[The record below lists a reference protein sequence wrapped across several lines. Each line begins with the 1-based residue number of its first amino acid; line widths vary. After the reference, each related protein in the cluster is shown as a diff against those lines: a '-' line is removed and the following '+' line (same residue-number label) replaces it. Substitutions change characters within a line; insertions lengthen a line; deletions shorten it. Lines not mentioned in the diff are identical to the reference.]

1 MTGPGM
7 NPHDRGK
14 GTGPLVPEGEAA
26 SMGEVLSGDEER
38 RAIISRRR
46 FLSLA
51 AAGVAAGG
59 AAGMLGP
66 VLWDQLERAAAT
78 TKPGSLGSSS
88 GRTLVLVTL
97 YGGNDGLNTVVP
109 YKDPSYAASRGVL
122 AIDPS
127 TVLDLG
133 NGFGLHAAM
142 PQFHKLWTKGH
153 LAIVQGVGF
162 ANPNYSHFQ
171 SMDIWQTAQPE
182 DPSGTGWLGRWMD
195 KTGADP
201 LRAVAIG
208 PTVPTLLS
216 GEKVQAAAIA
226 PGPIEL
232 PGSSADVALYRSMA
246 TTSHGEP
253 TLLVDVAHSNAD
265 LLEVND
271 VLGPILNKTA
281 HANPLKLTGAEA
293 PDTAGSAGA
302 LAIAN
307 GGGGQSAANVL
318 STQLSVVAN
327 LLLADVPTEVFSVEL
342 GGFDTH
348 TDQINTQ
355 AALLP
360 QLDTA
365 LGAFLDAISTT
376 KRGKETVVLVYTEFG
391 RRVASNA
398 SAGTDHGWANVVFAA
413 GQPVKGGFYGEPPS
427 LTNLSEGN
435 QIYNL
440 DFRRV
445 YATVLDQVI
454 GVDASTFLG
463 GKFSTVAFV

>member
-1 MTGPGM
+1 
-7 NPHDRGK
+7 
-14 GTGPLVPEGEAA
+14 
-26 SMGEVLSGDEER
+26 MGEVVSRDDER
-38 RAIISRRR
+38 RATISRRR

-66 VLWDQLERAAAT
+66 VLWDQLERAAAA
-78 TKPGSLGSSS
+78 TKKAGSLGSST

-109 YKDPSYAASRGVL
+109 YKDPSYAAARGVL
-122 AIDPS
+122 AVDPS

-133 NGFGLHAAM
+133 NGLGLHAAM
-142 PQFHKLWTKGH
+142 SQFHKLWTKGH
-153 LAIVQGVGF
+153 LAIVHGVGF
-162 ANPNYSHFQ
+162 ANPNYSHFE
-171 SMDIWQTAQPE
+171 SMDIWQTAQPQ

-216 GEKVQAAAIA
+216 GDKVQAAAIA
-226 PGPIEL
+226 PGPIRL
-232 PGSSADVALYRSMA
+232 PGTSAEVALYRSMA
-246 TTSHGEP
+246 TTSHGEA
-253 TLLVDVAHSNAD
+253 TLLGDAAHSNAD
-265 LLEVND
+265 LLQVND
-271 VLGPILNKTA
+271 VLGPILNKAA

-293 PDTAGSAGA
+293 PNTAGSAGA

-391 RRVASNA
+391 RRVSSNA

-463 GKFSTVAFV
+463 GRFSTVAFV

>member
-1 MTGPGM
+1 
-7 NPHDRGK
+7 
-14 GTGPLVPEGEAA
+14 
-26 SMGEVLSGDEER
+26 MGEVVSRDDER
-38 RAIISRRR
+38 RATISRRR

-66 VLWDQLERAAAT
+66 VLWDQLERAAAA
-78 TKPGSLGSSS
+78 TKKAGSLGSST

-109 YKDPSYAASRGVL
+109 YKDPSYAAARGVL
-122 AIDPS
+122 AVDPS

-133 NGFGLHAAM
+133 NGLGLHAAM
-142 PQFHKLWTKGH
+142 SQFHKLWTKGH
-153 LAIVQGVGF
+153 LAIVHGVGF
-162 ANPNYSHFQ
+162 ANPNYSHFE
-171 SMDIWQTAQPE
+171 SMDIWQTAQPQ

-216 GEKVQAAAIA
+216 GDKVQAAAIA
-226 PGPIEL
+226 PGPIRL
-232 PGSSADVALYRSMA
+232 PGTSAEVALYRSMA
-246 TTSHGEP
+246 TTSHGEA
-253 TLLVDVAHSNAD
+253 TLLGDAAHSNAD
-265 LLEVND
+265 LLQVND
-271 VLGPILNKTA
+271 VLGPILNKAA

-293 PDTAGSAGA
+293 PNTAGSAGA

-365 LGAFLDAISTT
+365 VGAFLDAISTT

-391 RRVASNA
+391 RRVSSNA

-463 GKFSTVAFV
+463 GRFSTVAFV

>member
-1 MTGPGM
+1 
-7 NPHDRGK
+7 
-14 GTGPLVPEGEAA
+14 V
-26 SMGEVLSGDEER
+26 GEVRSGADDEQQR
-38 RAIISRRR
+38 TLSRRH

-66 VLWDQLERAAAT
+66 VLWDQLSRAGAAT
-78 TKPGSLGSSS
+78 RSSGSLGSTT

-109 YKDPSYAASRGVL
+109 YKDPSYASARGIL
-122 AIDPS
+122 AVDPS

-133 NGFGLHAAM
+133 DGFGLHPAM
-142 PQFHKLWTKGH
+142 PRFHKLWADRH

-162 ANPNYSHFQ
+162 ANPNYSHFE
-171 SMDIWQTAQPE
+171 SMDIWQTAQPQ

-208 PTVPTLLS
+208 PTVPTLLA
-216 GEKVQAAAIA
+216 GDKVQAAAIA
-226 PGPIEL
+226 PGPIQL
-232 PGSSADVALYRSMA
+232 PGSAAAVALYRSLA
-246 TTSHGEP
+246 TTSRGEP
-253 TLLVDVAHSNAD
+253 ALLAEAAHSNSD
-265 LLEVND
+265 LLEVNT
-271 VLGPILNKTA
+271 VLGAVLNKTA
-281 HANPLKLTGAEA
+281 HANPLHLTGAQA
-293 PDTAGSAGA
+293 PDTSGSAGA

-307 GGGGQSAANVL
+307 GGGGTSAANVL
-318 STQLSVVAN
+318 TTQLSVVAN

-348 TDQINTQ
+348 TDQVDTQ

-365 LGAFLDAISTT
+365 VGAFLDAISST

-391 RRVASNA
+391 RRVSSNA

-413 GQPVKGGFYGEPPS
+413 GLPVKGGFYGEPPS

-454 GVDASTFLG
+454 GVDATTFLG
-463 GKFSTVAFV
+463 GRFSTVPFV

>member
-1 MTGPGM
+1 M
-7 NPHDRGK
+7 
-14 GTGPLVPEGEAA
+14 
-26 SMGEVLSGDEER
+26 SEVWSGDDVEPQ
-38 RAIISRRR
+38 ATLSRRR

-59 AAGMLGP
+59 AASMLGP
-66 VLWDQLERAAAT
+66 VLWDQLARAGAAMGP
-78 TKPGSLGSSS
+78 PGALGSTSD
-88 GRTLVLVTL
+88 RTLVLVTL

-109 YKDPSYAASRGVL
+109 YQDPSYLAARRIL
-122 AIDPS
+122 AVDPS

-133 NGFGLHAAM
+133 DGFGLHPAM
-142 PQFHKLWTKGH
+142 PQFHKLWTDKH

-162 ANPNYSHFQ
+162 ANPNYSHFE
-171 SMDIWQTAQPE
+171 SMDIWQTAQPQ

-201 LRAVAIG
+201 LRAVSIG
-208 PTVPTLLS
+208 PTVPTLLT
-216 GEKVQAAAIA
+216 GAKVQAAAIA
-226 PGPIEL
+226 PGPIKL
-232 PGSSADVALYRSMA
+232 PGSAADVALYRSLA
-246 TTSHGEP
+246 TTSDREP
-253 TLLVDVAHSNAD
+253 PLLVEAAHSNAD
-265 LLEVND
+265 LLEVNA
-271 VLGPILNKTA
+271 VLGPVLDKSR
-281 HANPLKLTGAEA
+281 ANPLHLTGAEA
-293 PDTAGSAGA
+293 PSTNGSAAA

-307 GGGGQSAANVL
+307 GGGGPSAANVL

-348 TDQINTQ
+348 TEQVTTQ

-360 QLDTA
+360 QVDTA
-365 LGAFLDAISTT
+365 VGAFLDAISST
-376 KRGKETVVLVYTEFG
+376 KRGRETVVLVYTEFG
-391 RRVASNA
+391 RRVSANA

-413 GQPVKGGFYGEPPS
+413 GQPVKGGFYGEPPN

-454 GVDASTFLG
+454 GVDATTFLG
-463 GKFSTVAFV
+463 GKFSTVGFV

>member
-1 MTGPGM
+1 
-7 NPHDRGK
+7 
-14 GTGPLVPEGEAA
+14 
-26 SMGEVLSGDEER
+26 
-38 RAIISRRR
+38 
-46 FLSLA
+46 
-51 AAGVAAGG
+51 
-59 AAGMLGP
+59 MLGP
-66 VLWDQLERAAAT
+66 VLWDQVTRAGAAT
-78 TKPGSLGSSS
+78 KSSGVLGSTT

-109 YKDPSYAASRGVL
+109 YKDPSYASARGIL
-122 AIDPS
+122 AIDPT

-133 NGFGLHAAM
+133 EGFGLHPAM
-142 PQFHKLWTKGH
+142 PRFHKLWTDKR

-162 ANPNYSHFQ
+162 ANPNYSHFE
-171 SMDIWQTAQPE
+171 SMDIWQTAQPQ

-208 PTVPTLLS
+208 PTVPTLLA
-216 GEKVQAAAIA
+216 GAKVQAAAIA
-226 PGPIEL
+226 PGPIKL
-232 PGSSADVALYRSMA
+232 PGSAADVALYRSLA
-246 TTSHGEP
+246 GTSHGEP
-253 TLLVDVAHSNAD
+253 ALLVEAAHSNAD
-265 LLEVND
+265 LLEVNT
-271 VLGPILNKTA
+271 VLGPVLNKTA
-281 HANPLKLTGAEA
+281 HANPLHLTGSEA
-293 PDTAGSAGA
+293 PNTAGSAAA

-307 GGGGQSAANVL
+307 GGGGVSAANVL

-348 TDQINTQ
+348 TDQVTTQ

-365 LGAFLDAISTT
+365 VGAFLDAISST
-376 KRGKETVVLVYTEFG
+376 KRGRETVVLVYTEFG
-391 RRVASNA
+391 RRVSANA
-398 SAGTDHGWANVVFAA
+398 SVGTDHGWANVVFAA
-413 GQPVKGGFYGEPPS
+413 GLPVKGGFYGDPPS

-454 GVDASTFLG
+454 GVDATTFLG

>member
-1 MTGPGM
+1 MGAGM
-7 NPHDRGK
+7 SPHKRD
-14 GTGPLVPEGEAA
+14 EGNRSSHAEKEAIP
-26 SMGEVLSGDEER
+26 MGEVIAGEEER
-38 RAIISRRR
+38 RKTLSRRR

-66 VLWDQLERAAAT
+66 VLWDQLDRAAAAT
-78 TKPGSLGSSS
+78 RGSSGKLGSST

-109 YKDPSYAASRGVL
+109 YQDPSYAASRGIL
-122 AIDPS
+122 AVDPS

-133 NGFGLHAAM
+133 DGFGLHPAM
-142 PQFHKLWTKGH
+142 PRFHKLWTDRH

-162 ANPNYSHFQ
+162 ANPNYSHFE
-171 SMDIWQTAQPE
+171 SMDIWQTAQPQ

-208 PTVPTLLS
+208 PTVPTLL
-216 GEKVQAAAIA
+216 
-226 PGPIEL
+226 
-232 PGSSADVALYRSMA
+232 YRSMA
-246 TTSHGEP
+246 ATSRGEP
-253 TLLVDVAHSNAD
+253 SLLAGAAHSSAD

-281 HANPLKLTGAEA
+281 HANPLRLTGSEA
-293 PDTAGSAGA
+293 PNTSGSAGA

-348 TDQINTQ
+348 TDQVNTQ

-365 LGAFLDAISTT
+365 VGAFLDAISTT

-391 RRVASNA
+391 RRVSSNA

-413 GQPVKGGFYGEPPS
+413 GAPVKGGFYGEPPS

-454 GVDASTFLG
+454 GVDATTFLG

>member
-1 MTGPGM
+1 MDAGPS
-7 NPHDRGK
+7 PS
-14 GTGPLVPEGEAA
+14 ECGEAA
-26 SMGEVLSGDEER
+26 GCPDPEKEAAPMNEAGSDDDER
-38 RAIISRRR
+38 RSLSRRR

-51 AAGVAAGG
+51 AGGVAVGG
-59 AAGMLGP
+59 AATMLGP
-66 VLWDQLERAAAT
+66 VLWDQLSRAAAASGS
-78 TKPGSLGSSS
+78 PGTIGSTS

-97 YGGNDGLNTVVP
+97 YGGNDGLNTVIP
-109 YKDPSYAASRGVL
+109 YKDPSYAPARGIL
-122 AIDPS
+122 AVDPT

-133 NGFGLHAAM
+133 DGIGLHPAM
-142 PQFHKLWTKGH
+142 PRFHKLWAAKH

-162 ANPNYSHFQ
+162 ANPNYSHFA
-171 SMDIWQTAQPE
+171 SMDIWQTAQPQ

-216 GEKVQAAAIA
+216 GAKVQAAAIA
-226 PGPIEL
+226 PGPIQL
-232 PGSSADVALYRSMA
+232 PGSAADVALYRTLA
-246 TTSHGEP
+246 TTSRGEAA
-253 TLLVDVAHSNAD
+253 LLAQAAHSNAD
-265 LLEVND
+265 LLDVNK
-271 VLGPILNKTA
+271 VLGPVLAKTA
-281 HANPLKLTGAEA
+281 HANPLHLTGAEA
-293 PDTAGSAGA
+293 PDTSGSAGA

-307 GGGGQSAANVL
+307 GGGGLSAANVL

-348 TDQINTQ
+348 TDQVATQ
-355 AALLP
+355 AELLP

-365 LGAFLDAISTT
+365 VGAFLDAIGHT

-391 RRVASNA
+391 RRVSANA
-398 SAGTDHGWANVVFAA
+398 SAGTDHGWANVIFAA
-413 GQPVKGGFYGEPPS
+413 GDPVKGGFYGEPPS

-454 GVDASTFLG
+454 GVDAASFLG

>member
-1 MTGPGM
+1 MSE
-7 NPHDRGK
+7 
-14 GTGPLVPEGEAA
+14 VSSGEH
-26 SMGEVLSGDEER
+26 EE
-38 RAIISRRR
+38 AQATLSRRR

-59 AAGMLGP
+59 AASMIGP
-66 VLWDQLERAAAT
+66 VLWDQLSRAGAAGS
-78 TKPGSLGSSS
+78 PGNLGSTT

-97 YGGNDGLNTVVP
+97 YGGNDGLNTVIP
-109 YKDPSYAASRGVL
+109 YKDPSYLSSRGIL
-122 AIDPS
+122 AVDPS

-133 NGFGLHAAM
+133 DGFGLHPAM
-142 PQFHKLWTKGH
+142 PQFHKLWTDKH

-162 ANPNYSHFQ
+162 ANPNYSHFE
-171 SMDIWQTAQPE
+171 SMDIWQTAQPD

-201 LRAVAIG
+201 QRAVSIG
-208 PTVPTLLS
+208 PTVPTLLT
-216 GEKVQAAAIA
+216 GAKVQAAAIA
-226 PGPIEL
+226 PGPIKL
-232 PGSSADVALYRSMA
+232 PGSAADVALYRSLA
-246 TTSHGEP
+246 DTSKGEP
-253 TLLVDVAHSNAD
+253 SLLVEAAHSNAD
-265 LLEVND
+265 LLEVNT
-271 VLGPILNKTA
+271 VLGPVLDKART
-281 HANPLKLTGAEA
+281 NPLHLTGAEA
-293 PDTAGSAGA
+293 PSTNGSAAA

-307 GGGGQSAANVL
+307 GGGAQSAANVL

-348 TDQINTQ
+348 TEQVTTQ

-365 LGAFLDAISTT
+365 VGAFLDAISST
-376 KRGKETVVLVYTEFG
+376 KRGRETVVLVYTEFG
-391 RRVASNA
+391 RRVVANA

-454 GVDASTFLG
+454 GVDATTFLG

>member
-1 MTGPGM
+1 M
-7 NPHDRGK
+7 R
-14 GTGPLVPEGEAA
+14 AA
-26 SMGEVLSGDEER
+26 TRDPSKELAPMSEVRPADDDEHQSTL
-38 RAIISRRR
+38 SRRR

-51 AAGVAAGG
+51 GGGLAVGG

-66 VLWDQLERAAAT
+66 VLWDQVTRAGAAT
-78 TKPGSLGSSS
+78 KSSGVLGSTT

-109 YKDPSYAASRGVL
+109 YKDPSYASARGIL
-122 AIDPS
+122 AIDPT

-133 NGFGLHAAM
+133 EGFGLHPGM
-142 PQFHKLWTKGH
+142 PHFHKLWTDKH

-162 ANPNYSHFQ
+162 ANPNYSHFE
-171 SMDIWQTAQPE
+171 SMDIWQTAQPQ

-208 PTVPTLLS
+208 PTVPTLLA
-216 GEKVQAAAIA
+216 GAKVQAAAIA
-226 PGPIEL
+226 PGPIKL
-232 PGSSADVALYRSMA
+232 PGSAADVALYRSLA
-246 TTSHGEP
+246 GTSHGEP
-253 TLLVDVAHSNAD
+253 ALLVEAAHSNAD
-265 LLEVND
+265 LLEVNT
-271 VLGPILNKTA
+271 VLGPVLNKTA
-281 HANPLKLTGAEA
+281 RANPLHLTGSEA
-293 PDTAGSAGA
+293 PNTAGSAAA

-307 GGGGQSAANVL
+307 GGGGLSAANVL

-348 TDQINTQ
+348 TDQVTTQ

-365 LGAFLDAISTT
+365 VGAFLDAISST
-376 KRGKETVVLVYTEFG
+376 KRGRETVVLVYTEFG
-391 RRVASNA
+391 RRVSANA
-398 SAGTDHGWANVVFAA
+398 SVGTDHGWANVVFAA
-413 GQPVKGGFYGEPPS
+413 GLPVKGGFYGDPPS

-454 GVDASTFLG
+454 GVDATTFLG

>member
-1 MTGPGM
+1 VSQRV
-7 NPHDRGK
+7 PHEA
-14 GTGPLVPEGEAA
+14 PAEG
-26 SMGEVLSGDEER
+26 DQDPR
-38 RAIISRRR
+38 TISRRR
-46 FLSLA
+46 FLALAAGGVALAGGASMIGPVVWDQLALA
-51 AAGVAAGG
+51 AA
-59 AAGMLGP
+59 
-66 VLWDQLERAAAT
+66 AT
-78 TKPGSLGSSS
+78 GKSGTLGSST

-109 YKDPSYAASRGVL
+109 YKDPSYAAARGIL
-122 AIDPS
+122 AVDPT

-133 NGFGLHAAM
+133 DGFGLHSAM
-142 PQFHKLWTKGH
+142 PRFHKLWTDHH

-162 ANPNYSHFQ
+162 ANPNYSHFE
-171 SMDIWQTAQPE
+171 SMDIWQTAQPQ
-182 DPSGTGWLGRWMD
+182 DPAGSGWLGRWMD

-216 GEKVQAAAIA
+216 GEKVQAAAVA
-226 PGPIEL
+226 PGPIRL
-232 PGSSADVALYRSMA
+232 PGTTADVARYRSMA
-246 TTSHGEP
+246 ATAHGEP
-253 TLLVDVAHSNAD
+253 ALLAEAANSNAD
-265 LLEVND
+265 LLKVNA
-271 VLGPILNKTA
+271 VLGPIMDKTA
-281 HANPLKLTGAEA
+281 NVDPLHLSGAEA
-293 PDTAGSAGA
+293 PSTAGSANS

-307 GGGGQSAANVL
+307 GGGGLSASNVL
-318 STQLSVVAN
+318 ATQLSVVAN

-348 TDQINTQ
+348 TDQVTTQ
-355 AALLP
+355 ATLLP

-365 LGAFLDAISTT
+365 VGAFIDAISTT
-376 KRGKETVVLVYTEFG
+376 KRGKETVVVVYTEFG
-391 RRVASNA
+391 RRVTANA

-413 GQPVKGGFYGEPPS
+413 GEPVKGGFYGNPPS

-454 GVDASTFLG
+454 GVDAKDFLG
-463 GKFSTVAFV
+463 QQFSPVSFL

>member
-1 MTGPGM
+1 
-7 NPHDRGK
+7 
-14 GTGPLVPEGEAA
+14 
-26 SMGEVLSGDEER
+26 
-38 RAIISRRR
+38 
-46 FLSLA
+46 
-51 AAGVAAGG
+51 
-59 AAGMLGP
+59 
-66 VLWDQLERAAAT
+66 
-78 TKPGSLGSSS
+78 
-88 GRTLVLVTL
+88 
-97 YGGNDGLNTVVP
+97 
-109 YKDPSYAASRGVL
+109 
-122 AIDPS
+122 
-127 TVLDLG
+127 
-133 NGFGLHAAM
+133 M

-226 PGPIEL
+226 PGPIQL

-281 HANPLKLTGAEA
+281 HENPLKLTGAEA
-293 PDTAGSAGA
+293 PNTAGSAGA

-307 GGGGQSAANVL
+307 GGGGQSSANVL